1 MARVMI
7 HSKNL
12 AQHFWGE
19 AVNTACHIINRVYL
33 RPETSKTP
41 YEPLEVH
48 AISFVIGRILGNLI
62 QRAMKAYFWDIPLP
76 VMLTEFSIKEQR
88 L

>member
-19 AVNTACHIINRVYL
+19 TVNTACHIINCL
-33 RPETSKTP
+33 P
-41 YEPLEVH
+41 
-48 AISFVIGRILGNLI
+48 
-62 QRAMKAYFWDIPLP
+62 KA
-76 VMLTEFSIKEQR
+76 
-88 L
+88 